1 MGLRVS
7 KKVFFFKTFIKKLE
21 KGIESNLLE
30 KSDIKATDIG
40 YKFLNDTVN
49 LFS

>member
-1 MGLRVS
+1 
-7 KKVFFFKTFIKKLE
+7 
-21 KGIESNLLE
+21 LLE
-30 KSDIKATDIG
+30 KDLFKATPQG